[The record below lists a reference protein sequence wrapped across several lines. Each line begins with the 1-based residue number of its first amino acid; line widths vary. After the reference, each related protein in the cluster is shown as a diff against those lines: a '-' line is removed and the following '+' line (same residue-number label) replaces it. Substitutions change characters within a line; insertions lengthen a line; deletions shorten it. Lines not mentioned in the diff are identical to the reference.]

1 MIVYPGTTTNGIPG
15 SVEIG
20 TPPKGQQ
27 VLGRPTDPYD
37 AAGSSNPAPSG
48 SSPSSPAGSKVRPT
62 GPFSGTVV
70 QPTDGVF
77 GTIEQPGTTSGKR
90 PAGPVVKGPP
100 DKPPAGSVEGA
111 IVQPGKAGS
120 VEGVILQPGKPPA
133 GPVVEGSKG
142 SPTGTNTDIV
152 KGGGRSVLEGAV
164 GNKANTTTHRI
175 DKTSVSTTSTGNS
188 GTKTGTSVS
197 SIRGYTLKSTT
208 ARIGRIA
215 PEIPHAKT
223 EILKPDVHVDLHR
236 TPAPKAPHP
245 NIAGTVHLAPVHV
258 PTTDVAPVHVSTPR
272 INIHVP
278 TPKINIRIPTPRIPI
293 H

>member
-1 MIVYPGTTTNGIPG
+1 VIVQPGTTTNG
-15 SVEIG
+15 
-20 TPPKGQQ
+20 
-27 VLGRPTDPYD
+27 
-37 AAGSSNPAPSG
+37 
-48 SSPSSPAGSKVRPT
+48 
-62 GPFSGTVV
+62 
-70 QPTDGVF
+70 
-77 GTIEQPGTTSGKR
+77 
-90 PAGPVVKGPP
+90 
-100 DKPPAGSVEGA
+100 KPPAGSVQGVVVQPGQA
-111 IVQPGKAGS
+111 GSVDGVIVQPGK
-120 VEGVILQPGKPPA
+120 QPA

-164 GNKANTTTHRI
+164 GNKANTTTDRI

-208 ARIGRIA
+208 ARIGRLA

-258 PTTDVAPVHVSTPR
+258 PTNVAPVHVPTNVAPVHVMPRMNMPR
-272 INIHVP
+272 INISVP
-278 TPKINIRIPTPRIPI
+278 TRIPI